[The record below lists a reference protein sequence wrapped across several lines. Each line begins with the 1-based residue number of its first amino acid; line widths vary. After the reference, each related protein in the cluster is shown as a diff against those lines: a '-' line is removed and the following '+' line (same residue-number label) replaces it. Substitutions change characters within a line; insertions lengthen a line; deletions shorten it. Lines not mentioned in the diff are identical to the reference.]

1 MAEKAHLLWNNEHII
16 NLIAQNRQTIIPIII
31 PALER
36 NTQKHWNNAILNLT
50 SNVKK
55 LVHDMD
61 EELVLAC
68 QLDLKEEQS
77 RSIAAAEKRKLAWEQ
92 LENVATPQLVS
103 TTVSFLVEPATCAV
117 TG

>member
-16 NLIAQNRQTIIPIII
+16 NLIAHNRQAIIPIII

-36 NTQKHWNNAILNLT
+36 NTQKHWNNAVLNLT
-50 SNVKK
+50 LNVKK
-55 LVHDMD
+55 LVHEMD

-77 RSIAAAEKRKLAWEQ
+77 RLIAAAEKRRLTWER
-92 LENVATPQLVS
+92 LENAATPQPIS
-103 TTVSFLVEPATCAV
+103 PNISFLVEPATCAV
-117 TG
+117 AG